1 MDLVIVFIVLCI
13 IAWLRKPLAS
23 LSRLHGQTRAAV
35 AAALAAIGTAAFRAW
50 RRDGQPQV
58 VLRVAGLDDLLA
70 IADQASAG
78 WPAGQGLISI
88 FEMPARYPLAWSR
101 SNRAGSKSAGEEM
114 PSHHSIWPWSSWRGL
129 ASVLSNSE

>member
-70 IADQASAG
+70 IADQASA
-78 WPAGQGLISI
+78 AG
-88 FEMPARYPLAWSR
+88 PPV
-101 SNRAGSKSAGEEM
+101 RA
-114 PSHHSIWPWSSWRGL
+114 
-129 ASVLSNSE
+129 